1 VNDGNQR
8 IYVHLTGIQKTAD
21 IDIVIY
27 AQIMEWR

>member
-8 IYVHLTGIQKTAD
+8 IYIHLTGIQQAAD

-27 AQIMEWR
+27 DQIMEWR